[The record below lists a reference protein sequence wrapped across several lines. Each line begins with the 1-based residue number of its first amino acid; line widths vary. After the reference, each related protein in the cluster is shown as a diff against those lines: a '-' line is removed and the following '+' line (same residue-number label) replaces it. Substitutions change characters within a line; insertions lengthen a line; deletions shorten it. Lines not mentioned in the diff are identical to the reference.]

1 MRSPSVNRAAV
12 LAAALAL
19 IGTAP
24 ASPVDPRTLGYLEA
38 ALAFCTEADP
48 EHAATYEERMDG
60 TGAVE
65 EDKAAARNT
74 AEYLQGREA
83 MNDQLAEEAR
93 GRPRELCRSALE

>member
-1 MRSPSVNRAAV
+1 MRSQSVNRAAV

-19 IGTAP
+19 GGAAG

-38 ALAFCTEADP
+38 ALAFCTDADP
-48 EHAATYEERMDG
+48 DQAATYEERMGGMD
-60 TGAVE
+60 AVE
-65 EDKAAARNT
+65 EDKAAARKT

-83 MNDQLAEEAR
+83 MNDQLADEAK